1 MKINRLLYRSLTII
15 TLCFSKQA
23 EIRESW
29 AALLDTNFEQIHA
42 THHIN
47 NLIRQNA
54 IPSSKK
60 EQDLLD
66 RIGIKVLDEK
76 LLVMMPE
83 QMDEIYQTTHF
94 NIHYD
99 TDGSSGS
106 VSSNDVNN
114 NSVPDYVENMGL
126 IFEDVYHFFKDS
138 MGYDITFLNSQNVG
152 NNKYDIFID
161 NLPTNYFA
169 ITYTTSFIN
178 QASTSCGSYIKMRNN
193 YNGAAFQNIT
203 ELENIKITAA
213 HEFFHAIQFS
223 YNCYE
228 RFWLMEATAVWSEDE
243 IYNEINDHYRYMPSW
258 FQNSAKPIDD
268 ESSHMYGSFI
278 FFQYI
283 DEHLGGYETIKNIW
297 ERSRSNA
304 NSVNDVSFTS
314 INEALESVGSSFSGA
329 LNNMRIANRIMSSH
343 QNADPFTYI
352 EAESYPVTGPL
363 EIAQLYFE
371 DQIIEYSQ
379 NYLAVNSANYIK
391 LDLVAPAKISISI
404 LDGYVDDLFH
414 AIVFKHKDRDAWT
427 IRSGNNFNIDPS
439 VGIDWA
445 TIIINTQSQNQDRW
459 SYKTKIESGISEEL
473 IVNNTYP
480 NPFIKNEN
488 EFISRF
494 ISNIDQNINISIY
507 NILGKQI
514 FKHKIVLL
522 SGEEQEFK
530 WNLKNNRGNKIS
542 SGIYFLE
549 IDGQNERKVKKVTI
563 LN

>member
-1 MKINRLLYRSLTII
+1 MKSYLIYFSLIWALVIILMGLFIRFRHKHHFLKMKINRLLYRSLTII
-15 TLCFSKQA
+15 TLCFSKEA

-29 AALLDTNFEQIHA
+29 AALLNSNFDQVHA

-54 IPSSKK
+54 IPTSKK

-66 RIGIKVLDEK
+66 KIGIKVLDEK

-83 QMDEIYQTTHF
+83 QMNEIYQTSHF

-99 TDGSSGS
+99 NDGSSGS
-106 VSSNDVNN
+106 VSLNDVND
-114 NSVPDYVENMGL
+114 NSIPDYVENMGL

-427 IRSGNNFNIDPS
+427 IRSG
-439 VGIDWA
+439 
-445 TIIINTQSQNQDRW
+445 T
-459 SYKTKIESGISEEL
+459 
-473 IVNNTYP
+473 
-480 NPFIKNEN
+480 
-488 EFISRF
+488 
-494 ISNIDQNINISIY
+494 ISIL
-507 NILGKQI
+507 IPL
-514 FKHKIVLL
+514 
-522 SGEEQEFK
+522 
-530 WNLKNNRGNKIS
+530 
-542 SGIYFLE
+542 
-549 IDGQNERKVKKVTI
+549 
-563 LN
+563 